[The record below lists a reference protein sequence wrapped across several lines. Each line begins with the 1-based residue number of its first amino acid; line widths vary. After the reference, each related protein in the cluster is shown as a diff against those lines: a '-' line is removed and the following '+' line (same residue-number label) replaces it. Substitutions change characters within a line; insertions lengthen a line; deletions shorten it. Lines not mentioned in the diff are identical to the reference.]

1 MSDWAIGPVIAS
13 GASLAL
19 IAPSSDEYS
28 RGPSTFDYD
37 ALHYPSPNPTGETVA
52 RAKRTAR
59 ADARRRYRAVT
70 GQEIDADFETSED
83 ASEGASSARTARPIV
98 GRSEATPPA
107 RVGIFDALR
116 TSFHRPQYREDLAA
130 LPSLVTNKALWLPL
144 LLIAATAV
152 AVATIGRTNLLVN
165 FATTYF
171 LELPAIGAVF
181 LAGFLAPRAS
191 WLLGIIVGLG
201 SALGYTVLVYGA
213 PATLY
218 PPELF
223 KALPGPADA
232 FQLSVQAF
240 IISPIMGSL
249 FAAAAAW
256 YRRFLRLSNP
266 NRSRQAAPP
275 RRGDGRTRASNS
287 SQKATA
293 RR

>member
-1 MSDWAIGPVIAS
+1 
-13 GASLAL
+13 
-19 IAPSSDEYS
+19 
-28 RGPSTFDYD
+28 
-37 ALHYPSPNPTGETVA
+37 VA

-59 ADARRRYRAVT
+59 ADARRRNRAVT
-70 GQEIDADFETSED
+70 GQELDPEFEPTDDAPGA
-83 ASEGASSARTARPIV
+83 ASGRVVRPTG
-98 GRSEATPPA
+98 GRPDATPA
-107 RVGIFDALR
+107 RAGVFDALR
-116 TSFHRPQYREDLAA
+116 TSFHRPHYREDLGA

-144 LLIAATAV
+144 LLIVATGV
-152 AVATIGRTNLLVN
+152 AVATVGRTNLVVN

-181 LAGFLAPRAS
+181 LTGFLAPRAS
-191 WLLGIIVGLG
+191 WLLGIIVGLA
-201 SALGYTVLVYGA
+201 SALAYTVLIYGA

-223 KALPGPADA
+223 KALPGPEDT

-240 IISPIMGSL
+240 LISPIMGSL

-275 RRGDGRTRASNS
+275 RRGDGRTRASNG
-287 SQKATA
+287 SQKAAA